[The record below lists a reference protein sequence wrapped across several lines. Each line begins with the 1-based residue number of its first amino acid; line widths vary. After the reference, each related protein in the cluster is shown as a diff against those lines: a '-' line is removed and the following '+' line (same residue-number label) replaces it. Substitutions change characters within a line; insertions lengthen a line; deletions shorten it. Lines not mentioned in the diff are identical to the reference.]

1 MLLLPFYTT
10 AYGQHAY
17 RFNSELRTRDVY
29 LFRGVGFEP
38 TEMPPQFRLTIPS
51 EYYIVMYSRA
61 QIYCPRLNNSI
72 PMLPSQ
78 FTDFRDVAR
87 LENKMLRC

>member
-1 MLLLPFYTT
+1 
-10 AYGQHAY
+10 
-17 RFNSELRTRDVY
+17 
-29 LFRGVGFEP
+29 
-38 TEMPPQFRLTIPS
+38 MPPQFRLTIPS